1 MAIEEMV
8 LLNMTFDRTDLDK
21 VLFKLKGTKNFY
33 PQSASKIVKNV
44 KGVHSLQEDNV
55 YTVLI
60 DRLIQIAS
68 DMKLDLNRDLAYD
81 YSLNLSKTND
91 GLTELEGQLKQI
103 KDVQN
108 QLLTE
113 KIENEKTLE
122 MLDHLSLSEVDLDQ
136 LVDCQYVTVRFGRF
150 KRQNLDRLK
159 YYDGRPFV
167 FNKLGEDHG
176 FVWCCYIV
184 TNNLQLEVDNIFQA
198 LGFEEIKLPSF
209 VHGTI
214 EGAKKELED
223 EIHAMDEYILRMDQK
238 VTILRE
244 THKVDLL
251 KLYSTASF
259 LKRIEEFKTFVVD
272 YQSQCAIYGFI
283 SNRLIGEWKESF
295 KDVSSIHYQELPA
308 NILEEHLVTAPTVV
322 HNAKIVKPFEMISKV
337 KQADMIDTTI
347 AVALLYYLVF
357 IVFLG
362 DLGVGAIMVL
372 IGLLMRKKDLGKLLL
387 SLGIA
392 AMIGG
397 LIYGDVFY
405 TISLYPAIALPLST
419 VFKIVD
425 GFVLLIA
432 GTYTIS
438 AFKKMYLQ
446 NSAIERILSM
456 KGICGLVV
464 VYALLVYL
472 GCVYEAHMNL
482 SIMPVAIVVVAC
494 LVMVMMKSVIKK
506 KMMK

>member
-8 LLNMTFDRTDLDK
+8 LLNMTFDRNDLDE
-21 VLFKLKGTKNFY
+21 VLFKLKGTQYFY

-44 KGVHSLQEDNV
+44 KGVHSLQSDNT
-55 YTVLI
+55 YTLLS

-68 DMKLDLNRDLAYD
+68 DMKLDLNRDLNPD
-81 YSLNLSKTND
+81 NSLNVSKTND
-91 GLTELEGQLKQI
+91 GFKELEEQLKQI

-108 QLLTE
+108 ELLIE
-113 KIENEKTLE
+113 KEENMKTLE
-122 MLDHLSLSEVDLDQ
+122 MLKHLSLSEVDLDQ
-136 LVDCQYVTVRFGRF
+136 LVGCQYMTVKFGRF

-159 YYDGRPFV
+159 YYEDRPFI

-184 TNNLQLEVDNIFQA
+184 TNNLQLEVNNIFQA
-198 LGFEEIKLPSF
+198 LGFEEIKIPSF

-214 EGAKKELED
+214 EEAKKELED
-223 EIHAMDEYILRMDQK
+223 EIHAMEEYILRMDQK

-251 KLYSTASF
+251 KLYSTISL
-259 LKRIEEFKTFVVD
+259 LKRVEEYKVFVVD
-272 YQSQCAIYGFI
+272 YESQCAVYGFI
-283 SNRLIGEWKESF
+283 AKRRLDEWKEYF
-295 KDVSSIHYQELPA
+295 KDISSIQYQELPA
-308 NILEEHLVTAPTVV
+308 DILEAHQVNAPTVV
-322 HNAKIVKPFEMISKV
+322 HNAKIVKPFEIMSKV
-337 KQADMIDTTI
+337 KQTDRIDTTI
-347 AVALLYYLVF
+347 AVALLCYLVF
-357 IVFLG
+357 IIFLG
-362 DLGVGAIMVL
+362 DLGVGAIMIL
-372 IGLLMRKKDLGKLLL
+372 LGLLLRKKDMGKLLL

-419 VFKIVD
+419 IFKIVD
-425 GFVLLIA
+425 GIVLLIA
-432 GTYTIS
+432 GMYTIRT
-438 AFKKMYLQ
+438 FKKMYIE
-446 NSAIERILSM
+446 NSTIERILSM
-456 KGICGLVV
+456 KGICGLVI
-464 VYALLVYL
+464 VYALLVYF

-482 SIMPVAIVVVAC
+482 PIMPLAIVIVAC
-494 LVMVMMKSVIKK
+494 LVMIMMKSVVKK